1 MEDVPEPSNY
11 QETLD
16 QLLEFKKLVFKL
28 ENELNKKEN
37 EKNEYM
43 KLHRE
48 LKEFNQKILNQNNI
62 NKEEINK
69 LLEEKQRIENQ
80 YKNENKILKENLE
93 NQKEHYENILN
104 INNQFEE
111 RILKNKIESEVE
123 NRYNEKLQ
131 EKDIEIQNLNERI
144 NNLMKENVHL
154 DTEYNEYKNQ
164 TKNEIERLNEK
175 YDNDMNDMINKFE
188 SYKNNLDNIEIKPKE
203 DELSPLLIQELR
215 IQLNHY
221 KDQVKDL
228 SESKEFLK
236 NQNDILLLSNKT
248 KEESLLKKIEAEKYN
263 SNLHINQIEQ
273 LTEQINNKDNELLD
287 LKNALELA
295 KNGLINLQQE
305 KEDLIN
311 ANNDLNSK
319 INIANN
325 ELNRLKN
332 LVVTRDEEINNT
344 LLNYRTQN
352 QKKLYDERKNVE
364 NYQKE
369 IENLNLNLKTLKA
382 EFKEFIDNT
391 NIEKNQNDKNYQLLV
406 EEKKNLIK
414 RINDLQYELEYIR
427 GDYENKIRSL
437 SHYEKEYYLMGER
450 YRNLNLYMISQ
461 KNSEQDNNKNNTDK
475 ETEIKS
481 LNEYIEKIK
490 NENYIDK
497 YNETLK
503 KKNYYKKKY
512 KKILSILN
520 QINPNEREKIEPLIE
535 NIKKEDQNFEESQNE
550 GNEDF

>member
-69 LLEEKQRIENQ
+69 LLEEKIRIENQ

-164 TKNEIERLNEK
+164 TKSEIERLNEK

-188 SYKNNLDNIEIKPKE
+188 LYKNNLDNIEIKPKE

-221 KDQVKDL
+221 KAQVKDL
-228 SESKEFLK
+228 SESKELLK
-236 NQNDILLLSNKT
+236 NQNNILLLSNKT
-248 KEESLLKKIEAEKYN
+248 KEESLLKTIETEKYN

-295 KNGLINLQQE
+295 KNGLINLQKE

-311 ANNDLNSK
+311 ANNELNSK

-332 LVVTRDEEINNT
+332 LVVTRDEEINKI

-414 RINDLQYELEYIR
+414 RITDLQYELEYIR

-450 YRNLNLYMISQ
+450 YRNLNLHTTSQ
-461 KNSEQDNNKNNTDK
+461 NNSEQDNNKNNTDK

-490 NENYIDK
+490 NENNIDK
-497 YNETLK
+497 YITLK
-503 KKNYYKKKY
+503 KK
-512 KKILSILN
+512 KKI
-520 QINPNEREKIEPLIE
+520 
-535 NIKKEDQNFEESQNE
+535 
-550 GNEDF
+550 

>member
-382 EFKEFIDNT
+382 EFKEFIDNS

-461 KNSEQDNNKNNTDK
+461 KNSEKDTNKNNTDK

-550 GNEDF
+550 GNEYF

>member
-69 LLEEKQRIENQ
+69 LLEEKIRIENQ

-164 TKNEIERLNEK
+164 TKKEIERLNEK

-188 SYKNNLDNIEIKPKE
+188 LYKNNLDNIEIKPKE

-228 SESKEFLK
+228 SESKELLK
-236 NQNDILLLSNKT
+236 NQNNILLLSNKT
-248 KEESLLKKIEAEKYN
+248 KEESLLKTIETEKYN

-295 KNGLINLQQE
+295 KNGLINLQKE

-311 ANNDLNSK
+311 ANDELNSK

-332 LVVTRDEEINNT
+332 LVVTRDEEINKI

-461 KNSEQDNNKNNTDK
+461 INSEQDNNKNNTDK

-490 NENYIDK
+490 NENNIDK
-497 YNETLK
+497 YITLK

-512 KKILSILN
+512 KKLLSILN
-520 QINPNEREKIEPLIE
+520 QINPNERKKIESLIE

>member
-69 LLEEKQRIENQ
+69 LLEEKIRIENQ

-188 SYKNNLDNIEIKPKE
+188 LYKNNLDNIEIKPKE

-248 KEESLLKKIEAEKYN
+248 KEESLLKK
-263 SNLHINQIEQ
+263 
-273 LTEQINNKDNELLD
+273 
-287 LKNALELA
+287 
-295 KNGLINLQQE
+295 
-305 KEDLIN
+305 
-311 ANNDLNSK
+311 
-319 INIANN
+319 
-325 ELNRLKN
+325 NR
-332 LVVTRDEEINNT
+332 
-344 LLNYRTQN
+344 
-352 QKKLYDERKNVE
+352 
-364 NYQKE
+364 
-369 IENLNLNLKTLKA
+369 
-382 EFKEFIDNT
+382 
-391 NIEKNQNDKNYQLLV
+391 
-406 EEKKNLIK
+406 
-414 RINDLQYELEYIR
+414 
-427 GDYENKIRSL
+427 S
-437 SHYEKEYYLMGER
+437 
-450 YRNLNLYMISQ
+450 
-461 KNSEQDNNKNNTDK
+461 
-475 ETEIKS
+475 
-481 LNEYIEKIK
+481 
-490 NENYIDK
+490 
-497 YNETLK
+497 
-503 KKNYYKKKY
+503 
-512 KKILSILN
+512 
-520 QINPNEREKIEPLIE
+520 
-535 NIKKEDQNFEESQNE
+535 
-550 GNEDF
+550 

>member
-69 LLEEKQRIENQ
+69 LLEEKIRIENQ

-164 TKNEIERLNEK
+164 TKKEIERLNEK

-188 SYKNNLDNIEIKPKE
+188 LYKNNLDNIEIKPKE

-228 SESKEFLK
+228 SESKELLK
-236 NQNDILLLSNKT
+236 NQNNILLLSNKT
-248 KEESLLKKIEAEKYN
+248 KEESLLKTIETEKYN

-295 KNGLINLQQE
+295 KNGLINLQKE

-311 ANNDLNSK
+311 ANDELNSK

-332 LVVTRDEEINNT
+332 LVVTRDEEINKI

-450 YRNLNLYMISQ
+450 YRNLNLHTTSQ
-461 KNSEQDNNKNNTDK
+461 NNSEQDNNKNNTDK

-490 NENYIDK
+490 NENNIDK
-497 YNETLK
+497 YITLK

-512 KKILSILN
+512 KKLLSILN
-520 QINPNEREKIEPLIE
+520 QINPNKRKKIESLIE

>member
-69 LLEEKQRIENQ
+69 LLEEKIRIENQ

-131 EKDIEIQNLNERI
+131 EKDTEIQNLNERI

-164 TKNEIERLNEK
+164 TKKEIERLNEK

-188 SYKNNLDNIEIKPKE
+188 LYKNNLDNIEIKPKE

-221 KDQVKDL
+221 KAQVKDL
-228 SESKEFLK
+228 SESKELLK
-236 NQNDILLLSNKT
+236 NQNNILLLSNKT
-248 KEESLLKKIEAEKYN
+248 KEESLLKTIETEKYN

-295 KNGLINLQQE
+295 KNGLINLQKE

-311 ANNDLNSK
+311 ANNELNSK

-332 LVVTRDEEINNT
+332 LVVTRDEEINKI

-461 KNSEQDNNKNNTDK
+461 TNSEQDNNKNNTDK

-490 NENYIDK
+490 NENNIDK
-497 YNETLK
+497 YITLK

-512 KKILSILN
+512 KKLLSILN
-520 QINPNEREKIEPLIE
+520 QINPNERKKIESLIE

>member
-69 LLEEKQRIENQ
+69 LLEEKIRIENQ

-164 TKNEIERLNEK
+164 TKKEIERLNEK

-188 SYKNNLDNIEIKPKE
+188 LYKNNLDNIEIKPKE

-228 SESKEFLK
+228 SESKELLK
-236 NQNDILLLSNKT
+236 NQNNILLLSNKT
-248 KEESLLKKIEAEKYN
+248 KEESLLKTIETEKYN

-295 KNGLINLQQE
+295 KNGLINLQKE

-311 ANNDLNSK
+311 ANDELNSK

-332 LVVTRDEEINNT
+332 LVVTRDEEINKI

-450 YRNLNLYMISQ
+450 YRNLNLHTTSQ
-461 KNSEQDNNKNNTDK
+461 NNSEQDNNKNNTDK

-490 NENYIDK
+490 NENNIDK
-497 YNETLK
+497 YITLK

-512 KKILSILN
+512 KKLLSILN
-520 QINPNEREKIEPLIE
+520 QINPNERKKIESLIE

>member
-1 MEDVPEPSNY
+1 MENIPEPNSY
-11 QETLD
+11 KETLD
-16 QLLEFKKLVFKL
+16 QLLEFKKLAYHL
-28 ENELNKKEN
+28 EKEVNKKEN
-37 EKNEYM
+37 ERQRFIQLYNDLKY
-43 KLHRE
+43 LH
-48 LKEFNQKILNQNNI
+48 QKVQNQNNDYR
-62 NKEEINK
+62 EQMNK
-69 LLEEKQRIENQ
+69 LLQEKIEIENK

-164 TKNEIERLNEK
+164 TKSEIERLNEK

-188 SYKNNLDNIEIKPKE
+188 LYKNNLDNIEIKPKE

-228 SESKEFLK
+228 SESKELLK
-236 NQNDILLLSNKT
+236 NQNNVLLLSNKT
-248 KEESLLKKIEAEKYN
+248 KEESLLKTIETEKYN

-295 KNGLINLQQE
+295 KNGLINLQKE

-311 ANNDLNSK
+311 ANNELNSK
-319 INIANN
+319 INIAND

-461 KNSEQDNNKNNTDK
+461 NNSEQDNNKNNTDK

-490 NENYIDK
+490 NENNIDK
-497 YNETLK
+497 YITLK

-512 KKILSILN
+512 KKLLSILN
-520 QINPNEREKIEPLIE
+520 QINPKEREKIEPLIE

>member
-69 LLEEKQRIENQ
+69 LLEEKIRIENQ

-164 TKNEIERLNEK
+164 TKKEIERLNEK

-188 SYKNNLDNIEIKPKE
+188 LYKNNLDNIEIKPKE

-221 KDQVKDL
+221 KAQVKDL
-228 SESKEFLK
+228 SESKELLK
-236 NQNDILLLSNKT
+236 NQNNILLLSNKT
-248 KEESLLKKIEAEKYN
+248 KEESLLKTIETEKYN

-295 KNGLINLQQE
+295 KNGLINLQKE

-311 ANNDLNSK
+311 ANDELNSK

-332 LVVTRDEEINNT
+332 LVVTRDEEINKI

-461 KNSEQDNNKNNTDK
+461 INSEQDNNKNNTDK

-490 NENYIDK
+490 NENNIDK
-497 YNETLK
+497 YITLK

-512 KKILSILN
+512 KKLLSILN
-520 QINPNEREKIEPLIE
+520 QINPNERKKIESLIE